1 MLNWLWK
8 LIWPSKPVEGYRLLG
23 AEDRRQEEEI
33 KKTILRKLRNRN
45 DHTGK

>member
-23 AEDRRQEEEI
+23 AADRRQEEE
-33 KKTILRKLRNRN
+33 TRAQILRKLRKKLNA
-45 DHTGK
+45 K